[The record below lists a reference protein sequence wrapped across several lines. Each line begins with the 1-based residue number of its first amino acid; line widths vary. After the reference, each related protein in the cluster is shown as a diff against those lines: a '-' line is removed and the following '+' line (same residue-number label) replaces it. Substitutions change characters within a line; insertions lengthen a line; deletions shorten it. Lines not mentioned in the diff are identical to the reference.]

1 MDGSWG
7 MHGGTWKMDEWGQNI
22 APEMLHVLVGSISR
36 AWVARALKHVLGC
49 PPKLDI
55 FK

>member
-7 MHGGTWKMDEWGQNI
+7 MHGGTWKMDEWGRNI

>member
-1 MDGSWG
+1 MG
-7 MHGGTWKMDEWGQNI
+7 HGGTCRRMDEWGRNI
-22 APEMLHVLVGSISR
+22 ALEMLHVLVGSISR
-36 AWVARALKHVLGC
+36 AWVAWALKHVLGC

>member
-7 MHGGTWKMDEWGQNI
+7 MHGGRRKMDEWGRNI
-22 APEMLHVLVGSISR
+22 ALEILHVLVGSISE
-36 AWVARALKHVLGC
+36 AWVAWALKHVLGH
-49 PPKLDI
+49 PPKLDM